1 MGIATCAVCGAKE
14 TVIIP
19 EKSGLPAIAIVAIS
33 AASTVA
39 VMSGG
44 FSLFWFVI
52 RKKKLAIL

>member
-1 MGIATCAVCGAKE
+1 MCGAKE

-19 EKSGLPAIAIVAIS
+19 EKSGLPAVAIVAIS
-33 AASTVA
+33 AGSAAA

-52 RKKKLAIL
+52 RKKRISDLVAK